1 MAGARRAA
9 SPQSLRIGFVLV
21 SFLSW
26 HVNMTLSRRTF
37 LQIASGLAIAPS
49 VANGGTLIRHTRPDS
64 RQWRHG
70 LSLFGDL
77 KYPPQFAHFDYVSR
91 RAQKTGTVRRGVT
104 GTFDNF
110 NMAVDGVKG
119 VLAAGIELIFET
131 LLTPSLDEVSSEY
144 GLLAE
149 AVTHPADF
157 GSVTYRLRAEAKWHD
172 GSSITPQDVVFSFN
186 AFKKLNPRLSSYYR
200 HVVSAD
206 ITGPREITF
215 SFDAAGNRE
224 LPLIVGQLV
233 VLSKHWWQS
242 TDSSGKRRKI
252 SETTLEPPLG
262 SGPYRIKSFDAG
274 RTITYQRVDD
284 HWGKDLN
291 VKIGQNNFDAL
302 RFDYYRDADVEFEAF
317 KAGAFDWRT
326 ENVARN
332 WATGYE
338 FPAAR
343 QQRVVLEEFPI
354 RNVGIMQAFAFNT
367 RRSKFADPRLRRAFN
382 LAFDFESVNQ
392 DIFYGQYTRIAS
404 YFQGTELACFGL
416 PEGRDLEIL
425 AAQRDQIPAEVF
437 TTPYWN
443 PVGGGPAADRKNL
456 LEAMT
461 LLEAAGFA
469 VRNLKLVDL
478 KTGEQLKVEFLL
490 ADPTYERFVLYYQDS
505 LVRLGIDA
513 AVRTV
518 DSVQYE
524 NRLRNFDF
532 DIVIASWEESLTPG
546 NELRDYFGSSAAAT
560 PGSRNLVGIAD
571 KAIDTFIDRIV
582 YASDRAEQVAATH
595 ALDRVLLWHHYV
607 VPQWSLSK
615 VRTARWNRFAKPDVM
630 PVYGMSAFPDI
641 WWWDAQLAAATDRSA

>member
-1 MAGARRAA
+1 M
-9 SPQSLRIGFVLV
+9 V
-21 SFLSW
+21 S
-26 HVNMTLSRRTF
+26 
-37 LQIASGLAIAPS
+37 PS
-49 VANGGTLIRHTRPDS
+49 VGSPGQAAQHTRTGP

-70 LSLFGDL
+70 LSLFSDL
-77 KYPPQFAHFDYVSR
+77 KYPPQFAHFDYVSPQ
-91 RAQKTGTVRRGVT
+91 APKAGTVRRGVT

-119 VLAAGIELIFET
+119 VLAAGIELTFET
-131 LLTPSLDEVSSEY
+131 LLAPSLDEVSSEY

-157 GSVTYRLRAEAKWHD
+157 SSVTYRLRAEARWHD
-172 GSSITPQDVVFSFN
+172 GTPIVPRDVVFSLH
-186 AFKKLNPRLSSYYR
+186 AFKKLNPRLSTYYR
-200 HVVSAD
+200 HVTGVA

-215 SFDAAGNRE
+215 FFDGAGNRE
-224 LPLIVGQLV
+224 LPLIVGQLI
-233 VLSKHWWQS
+233 VLPRHWWEA
-242 TDSSGKRRKI
+242 TNGSGKQRNI
-252 SETTLEPPLG
+252 NETTLEPPLG
-262 SGPYRIKSFDAG
+262 SGPYRIASFDAG
-274 RTITYQRVDD
+274 RSVTYCRVDD
-284 HWGKDLN
+284 YWGKDLN
-291 VKIGQNNFDAL
+291 VRVGHNNFDTL
-302 RFDYYRDADVEFEAF
+302 RFDYYRDADAEFEAF
-317 KAGAFDWRT
+317 KAGDFDWRT

-332 WATGYE
+332 WATAYG

-343 QQRVVLEEFPI
+343 EKRVIREEFPI

-382 LAFDFESVNQ
+382 FAFDFESVNR

-404 YFQGTELACFGL
+404 YFQGTELACSGL
-416 PEGRDLEIL
+416 PEGRELEIL
-425 AAQRDQIPAEVF
+425 ADRRNQIPAEVF
-437 TTPYWN
+437 ATPYRN
-443 PVGGGPAADRKNL
+443 PVGGDPTADRKNL

-461 LLEAAGFA
+461 LLEAAGFG

-478 KTGEQLKVEFLL
+478 RSGEQMQVEFLL
-490 ADPTYERFVLYYQDS
+490 ADPTYERFVLYYQNS

-532 DIVIASWEESLTPG
+532 DIIIAGWQESLTPG

-560 PGSRNLVGIAD
+560 PGSSNLVGIAD
-571 KAIDTFIDRIV
+571 KAIDALIDRIV

-607 VPQWSLSK
+607 VPQWSLNE
-615 VRTARWNRFAKPDVM
+615 VRTARWNRFAKPDLM
-630 PVYGMSAFPDI
+630 PIYGISAFPDI
-641 WWWDAQLAAATDRSA
+641 WWWDALLAAANDRSA